1 MNYAKKL
8 FPNVAWIVACA
19 QLCILLPPWQIF
31 LKWSV
36 NWNAEYHDEIKCFR
50 KIRPIISLP
59 LDIIHYVRYWYFL
72 FCLLHQTQVLFVRI
86 FCFNCMH
93 AKCIFS
99 YVKKTYLKSN
109 FLHVLLFRVAQYF
122 VFLAVFYCFL
132 CSTKK
137 CIDIENIEKSIFVL
151 FMNYFHFSLSGPK
164 SMVVLS
170 SALYIF
176 RCIKSLLKL
185 TKMWYRLL
193 FGPLDW
199 FYKLSK
205 ILKKLDKNHL
215 GFMKH

>member
-36 NWNAEYHDEIKCFR
+36 NWNAEYHDKINFFR

-93 AKCIFS
+93 AKCFFS

-122 VFLAVFYCFL
+122 VFLAVFYCFMFN
-132 CSTKK
+132 KK
-137 CIDIENIEKSIFVL
+137 MYWYRKYWKEHFCAVYEL
-151 FMNYFHFSLSGPK
+151 FSFFSFGSK
-164 SMVVLS
+164 KVWLS
-170 SALYIF
+170 SQVPYTYF
-176 RCIKSLLKL
+176 VR
-185 TKMWYRLL
+185 
-193 FGPLDW
+193 
-199 FYKLSK
+199 
-205 ILKKLDKNHL
+205 KKVS
-215 GFMKH
+215 

>member
-1 MNYAKKL
+1 MNYADL
-8 FPNVAWIVACA
+8 GLPQFVDVATNECRNVASIVACA

-36 NWNAEYHDEIKCFR
+36 NWNAEYHDKIKCFR

-59 LDIIHYVRYWYFL
+59 LDIIHNVRYWYFL

-93 AKCIFS
+93 AKCFFS

-122 VFLAVFYCFL
+122 VFLAVFYRFL

-137 CIDIENIEKSIFVL
+137 FIDIENIEKSIFVL

-164 SMVVLS
+164 KYGCPLKCLIHIS
-170 SALYIF
+170 LYK
-176 RCIKSLLKL
+176 KSL
-185 TKMWYRLL
+185 
-193 FGPLDW
+193 
-199 FYKLSK
+199 K
-205 ILKKLDKNHL
+205 IY
-215 GFMKH
+215 